1 MGAEMT
7 DLDLVAA
14 LLGRNQTLF
23 LRSVF
28 LLLDS
33 ATLAACLAVT
43 PAWRAFIRAQ
53 LLGSPRIF
61 PRVLARAWR
70 DVAGYLPIFYIFIF
84 ILSLSDCQRR
94 TSSNHAAWEQVL
106 VPGSITSVAADGDSV
121 LVSCTSGHVARLP
134 GDTCHVTEVAACPGE
149 EGDTWTSSVVGVGG
163 GLVLV
168 TRWGRDRGEAVVVQL
183 EVRRREDMGLLHTVR
198 RRKPD
203 KNFSSILSGNS
214 VFIRYHISYLIFLWQ
229 L

>member
-1 MGAEMT
+1 MGAET
-7 DLDLVAA
+7 PDLDLVAA

-84 ILSLSDCQRR
+84 ILSLITIRLSKKDFLQPRGLG
-94 TSSNHAAWEQVL
+94 AG
-106 VPGSITSVAADGDSV
+106 PGAG
-121 LVSCTSGHVARLP
+121 LHHER
-134 GDTCHVTEVAACPGE
+134 
-149 EGDTWTSSVVGVGG
+149 GG
-163 GLVLV
+163 G
-168 TRWGRDRGEAVVVQL
+168 R
-183 EVRRREDMGLLHTVR
+183 
-198 RRKPD
+198 
-203 KNFSSILSGNS
+203 
-214 VFIRYHISYLIFLWQ
+214 
-229 L
+229 

>member
-1 MGAEMT
+1 MT

-84 ILSLSDCQRR
+84 ILSLITIRLSKKDFLQPRGLG
-94 TSSNHAAWEQVL
+94 AG
-106 VPGSITSVAADGDSV
+106 PGAG
-121 LVSCTSGHVARLP
+121 LHHER
-134 GDTCHVTEVAACPGE
+134 
-149 EGDTWTSSVVGVGG
+149 GG
-163 GLVLV
+163 G
-168 TRWGRDRGEAVVVQL
+168 R
-183 EVRRREDMGLLHTVR
+183 
-198 RRKPD
+198 
-203 KNFSSILSGNS
+203 
-214 VFIRYHISYLIFLWQ
+214 
-229 L
+229 

>member
-1 MGAEMT
+1 MA

-70 DVAGYLPIFYIFIF
+70 DVTGQTQHQTDSADAVPIFACKSYTKGLC
-84 ILSLSDCQRR
+84 LS
-94 TSSNHAAWEQVL
+94 
-106 VPGSITSVAADGDSV
+106 
-121 LVSCTSGHVARLP
+121 
-134 GDTCHVTEVAACPGE
+134 
-149 EGDTWTSSVVGVGG
+149 
-163 GLVLV
+163 
-168 TRWGRDRGEAVVVQL
+168 
-183 EVRRREDMGLLHTVR
+183 
-198 RRKPD
+198 
-203 KNFSSILSGNS
+203 
-214 VFIRYHISYLIFLWQ
+214 
-229 L
+229 

>member
-1 MGAEMT
+1 MGAET
-7 DLDLVAA
+7 PDLDLVAA

-70 DVAGYLPIFYIFIF
+70 DVAGYLPIFVCEADLYI
-84 ILSLSDCQRR
+84 LMLDVSQSVSLPCLIKRYI
-94 TSSNHAAWEQVL
+94 
-106 VPGSITSVAADGDSV
+106 GSIK
-121 LVSCTSGHVARLP
+121 H
-134 GDTCHVTEVAACPGE
+134 
-149 EGDTWTSSVVGVGG
+149 
-163 GLVLV
+163 
-168 TRWGRDRGEAVVVQL
+168 
-183 EVRRREDMGLLHTVR
+183 
-198 RRKPD
+198 
-203 KNFSSILSGNS
+203 
-214 VFIRYHISYLIFLWQ
+214 Y
-229 L
+229 

>member
-1 MGAEMT
+1 MQSKCPAAVTARPPVKYCPHSFRLTRVSAIVRMGAET
-7 DLDLVAA
+7 PDLDVDLVAA

-70 DVAGYLPIFYIFIF
+70 DVAGFLPIFACKSYTKGPAF
-84 ILSLSDCQRR
+84 LKNAGC
-94 TSSNHAAWEQVL
+94 
-106 VPGSITSVAADGDSV
+106 VP
-121 LVSCTSGHVARLP
+121 LP
-134 GDTCHVTEVAACPGE
+134 P
-149 EGDTWTSSVVGVGG
+149 
-163 GLVLV
+163 
-168 TRWGRDRGEAVVVQL
+168 
-183 EVRRREDMGLLHTVR
+183 
-198 RRKPD
+198 
-203 KNFSSILSGNS
+203 
-214 VFIRYHISYLIFLWQ
+214 
-229 L
+229 

>member
-1 MGAEMT
+1 MQSKCPAAVTARPPVKYCRHSFRQIVSAIVRMGAET
-7 DLDLVAA
+7 PDLDVNVDLVAA

-70 DVAGYLPIFYIFIF
+70 DVAGYLPIFYI
-84 ILSLSDCQRR
+84 L
-94 TSSNHAAWEQVL
+94 
-106 VPGSITSVAADGDSV
+106 
-121 LVSCTSGHVARLP
+121 
-134 GDTCHVTEVAACPGE
+134 
-149 EGDTWTSSVVGVGG
+149 
-163 GLVLV
+163 
-168 TRWGRDRGEAVVVQL
+168 
-183 EVRRREDMGLLHTVR
+183 
-198 RRKPD
+198 
-203 KNFSSILSGNS
+203 
-214 VFIRYHISYLIFLWQ
+214 
-229 L
+229 

>member
-1 MGAEMT
+1 MGIMGAEMA

-70 DVAGYLPIFYIFIF
+70 DVK
-84 ILSLSDCQRR
+84 
-94 TSSNHAAWEQVL
+94 
-106 VPGSITSVAADGDSV
+106 
-121 LVSCTSGHVARLP
+121 
-134 GDTCHVTEVAACPGE
+134 
-149 EGDTWTSSVVGVGG
+149 GG
-163 GLVLV
+163 Q
-168 TRWGRDRGEAVVVQL
+168 T
-183 EVRRREDMGLLHTVR
+183 
-198 RRKPD
+198 
-203 KNFSSILSGNS
+203 F
-214 VFIRYHISYLIFLWQ
+214 
-229 L
+229 

>member
-1 MGAEMT
+1 MT

-70 DVAGYLPIFYIFIF
+70 DVKGGQTFSTVRLFHYHYTTIR
-84 ILSLSDCQRR
+84 LSEKDLSPCGPPPRRLGAAPGAWLRDQR
-94 TSSNHAAWEQVL
+94 
-106 VPGSITSVAADGDSV
+106 
-121 LVSCTSGHVARLP
+121 
-134 GDTCHVTEVAACPGE
+134 
-149 EGDTWTSSVVGVGG
+149 GG
-163 GLVLV
+163 G
-168 TRWGRDRGEAVVVQL
+168 RGHG
-183 EVRRREDMGLLHTVR
+183 DGGLH
-198 RRKPD
+198 
-203 KNFSSILSGNS
+203 
-214 VFIRYHISYLIFLWQ
+214 
-229 L
+229 